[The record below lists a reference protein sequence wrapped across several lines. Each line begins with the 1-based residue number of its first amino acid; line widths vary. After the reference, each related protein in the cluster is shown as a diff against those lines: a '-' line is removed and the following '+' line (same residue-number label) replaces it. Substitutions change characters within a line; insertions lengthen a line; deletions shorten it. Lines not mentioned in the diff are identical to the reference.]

1 MSLSWLNP
9 RCLGWS
15 PNPSSSG
22 SFLPLLR
29 PSPTTPFQHWSSVTP
44 DPSLWHAVRCGSPPT
59 PSPEFSL
66 SVLSTQLWKP
76 SPKPSALPYPWC
88 APTPRMTNC
97 HRMTECIKPG
107 RGRCKCLTSAD
118 WQLLSNRALCLIHT
132 FPKPKNRIWP
142 KAGEWPYACR
152 EPDLTALKLKNHTYS
167 DFPTII
173 NMLCKPECLPWYHSL
188 SIQVQFHLCILR
200 CKAGSCCHGSEFLL
214 HNKVNSRATDLLPPH
229 HRQISYLAFWKSVWI
244 V

>member
-15 PNPSSSG
+15 PNPSSSS
-22 SFLPLLR
+22 SFFLLLR
-29 PSPTTPFQHWSSVTP
+29 PSPTTPFQHWSSVSP

-59 PSPEFSL
+59 PSSEFSL

-76 SPKPSALPYPWC
+76 SPKPSALPYPWR
-88 APTPRMTNC
+88 APTPRTTNC

-173 NMLCKPECLPWYHSL
+173 NMLCKPKSAYLDITLFQFKFSSIFVLYVVKLGVAVMAQNFYFIIKWTPGPSTSYHL
-188 SIQVQFHLCILR
+188 TIGKFPTWHFENQ
-200 CKAGSCCHGSEFLL
+200 SE
-214 HNKVNSRATDLLPPH
+214 
-229 HRQISYLAFWKSVWI
+229 
-244 V
+244 